1 MKRKIIQ
8 LDKANFGPWAVVTGA
23 SSGIGQE
30 FARQLAT
37 NGLNVVL
44 VARRLEALEELGLQL
59 ATEFGIQY
67 RVVGADLT
75 DEDFLPT
82 IEEATSDLEVG
93 LLVSNAGDGHPGEFL
108 NIERS
113 ELLRI
118 VRLNVIAQLGLTHH
132 FGRRLAERGRGGV
145 LLVSA
150 AGAQH
155 GLPFMA
161 NDAASKAYVLI
172 LGEGLHYEFKK
183 LGLNLTVLLPGPTA
197 TPMLAKFGLD
207 PKSMPVKPMTVGQC
221 AAEGLAALKANRPTH
236 LSGRLNRI
244 MATTIPHSVTN
255 NMFGKMLGKAVAIRV
270 RQDQP

>member
-1 MKRKIIQ
+1 MKSKIIQ
-8 LDKANFGPWAVVTGA
+8 LDKVRFGPWAVVTGA
-23 SSGIGQE
+23 SSGIGEE
-30 FARQLAT
+30 FARQIAA
-37 NGLNVVL
+37 NGLNLVL
-44 VARRLEALEELGLQL
+44 VARRVGALEELGLQL
-59 ATEFGIQY
+59 ARKHGIQY

-75 DEDFLPT
+75 DENFLQKL
-82 IEEATSDLEVG
+82 EEATADLEVG

-108 NIERS
+108 KIEQN

-155 GLPFMA
+155 GLPFMV

-183 LGLNLTVLLPGPTA
+183 LGLNLSVLLPGPTA

-207 PKSMPVKPMTVGQC
+207 PKSMPVKPLTVTQC

-236 LSGRLNRI
+236 ISGRLNRF
-244 MATTIPHSVTN
+244 MAATIPHSVTSN
-255 NMFGKMLGKAVAIRV
+255 IFGKMLGKAVASRAS
-270 RQDQP
+270 QGHP